1 MKSHLSCM
9 SLTPNC
15 RAFQKPL
22 WLREGRERP
31 PDPDACLFPSPS
43 LILSVT
49 HVHCPSPYIL
59 SQTHPLTFSFSLT
72 HTFPHRCTDN
82 SVPSLSLSAHPAS
95 TLPVPQT
102 YSTHPCPFSS
112 TTTTTTTV
120 SLCDSLPSLCVCFF
134 ALSMKTLAH

>member
-22 WLREGRERP
+22 WLTEGRERP

-49 HVHCPSPYIL
+49 HIHCPSPYIL
-59 SQTHPLTFSFSLT
+59 SQTHPLTFSLSHIHFLT
-72 HTFPHRCTDN
+72 DAQTILFPL
-82 SVPSLSLSAHPAS
+82 SPSQL
-95 TLPVPQT
+95 TLPAPFL
-102 YSTHPCPFSS
+102 SSRHSSHILALFSS
-112 TTTTTTTV
+112 TTTTTTV